1 MKLTMI
7 QRIYYILLLGCALQT
22 TVYGMED
29 KDFWASQGAS
39 WTKPVS
45 AWLRG
50 RLPST
55 NAPLLPVNVNQQ
67 RPPGKAGSTPG
78 PDMLTVGAIGLGT
91 AAWCLLPTYIGTPV
105 AAMAGCLSARRAIKF
120 GTEVATITAAKETN
134 KNLILPTVALVKEE
148 GRQART
154 EATKLLGE
162 AKTLLNKTKVD
173 IKKAKDELLE
183 EITERGKEHA
193 TTLKHEFKQES
204 TSLITKVVIGAA
216 LAITTYF
223 VSRIIWNRLERHY
236 NKPKLDFK
244 ITPLEA
250 TLRSG
255 QRPDLFTRLVL
266 APAVEEQLMGIVEK
280 TALAKRRIQEGD
292 QVCTYRGLLLC
303 GPKGSGKQLFAENLA
318 RYVGMDFIEL
328 SVASLTEYKEESD
341 MKKAYEDFFK
351 GVASKSSNGAIV
363 FINNAGILLSNRKAT
378 DNTPLSRQIACFI
391 EHVENASDK
400 FMVIL
405 SAQTDE
411 EPSLT
416 AAMSSI
422 IQTPVIV
429 FDRPDFEQ
437 RVRLLEMH
445 RNALFCGSDV
455 SNECASSALLIIS
468 DEKIQDIAG
477 KLDGASAKEIF
488 EIVRD
493 IKMDALA
500 SPNDQ
505 VTLKSVDKIVQDMI
519 NTIAKRPRK

>member
-1 MKLTMI
+1 MKIKLWCVMKLTMI

-22 TVYGMED
+22 AVYGMED

-50 RLPST
+50 RLPTT
-55 NAPLLPVNVNQQ
+55 NAPVLPMNVNQQ
-67 RPPGKAGSTPG
+67 RPQGKAEPSLGAT
-78 PDMLTVGAIGLGT
+78 MLTAGAIGLGT
-91 AAWCLLPTYIGTPV
+91 AAWYLLPPSVGTPV
-105 AAMAGCLSARRAIKF
+105 AAMAGYLSARRAIEF

-134 KNLILPTVALVKEE
+134 KNLILPTVALVKDE

-154 EATKLLGE
+154 EVTKLLGE

-173 IKKAKDELLE
+173 IKKAKDGLLE
-183 EITERGKEHA
+183 ELTEKGKEHA

-244 ITPLEA
+244 ITPFEA
-250 TLRSG
+250 ITLRNVG

-266 APAVEEQLMGIVEK
+266 APAVEEQLMGVVEK

-400 FMVIL
+400 FM
-405 SAQTDE
+405 
-411 EPSLT
+411 
-416 AAMSSI
+416 
-422 IQTPVIV
+422 
-429 FDRPDFEQ
+429 
-437 RVRLLEMH
+437 
-445 RNALFCGSDV
+445 
-455 SNECASSALLIIS
+455 
-468 DEKIQDIAG
+468 
-477 KLDGASAKEIF
+477 
-488 EIVRD
+488 
-493 IKMDALA
+493 
-500 SPNDQ
+500 
-505 VTLKSVDKIVQDMI
+505 
-519 NTIAKRPRK
+519 